1 MLVVENDKIN
11 LQKATIE
18 IIKCLLGKPKLKH
31 QLTWH
36 PLDKQI
42 KQESDEEVSSQRP
55 RKKKKKKT
63 THNGFVDNFGLQFK
77 LWWRK
82 IRI

>member
-18 IIKCLLGKPKLKH
+18 IIKCLLGKPNLQH

-42 KQESDEEVSSQRP
+42 KQESDEEASSQRP
-55 RKKKKKKT
+55 KKKKKP
-63 THNGFVDNFGLQFK
+63 THNGFVISLAFNSNCDEEK
-77 LWWRK
+77 
-82 IRI
+82 